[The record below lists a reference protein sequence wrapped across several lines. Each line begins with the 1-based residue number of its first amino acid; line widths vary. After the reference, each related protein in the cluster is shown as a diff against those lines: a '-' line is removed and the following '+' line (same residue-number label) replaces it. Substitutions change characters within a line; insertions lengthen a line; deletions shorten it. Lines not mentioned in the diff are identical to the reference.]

1 MITPSPRRLTLRS
14 TGQPTAMSVADFYDR
29 LCPFY
34 HLLYQDWAASMQRQ
48 ASQLDSVIRELWG
61 DRVKTILDAACG
73 VGTQAIGLAQLGYR
87 VAASD
92 ISPVPLERAKREAAS
107 RGVAVNFSLAD
118 LRALSPGHSSA
129 FDLVIA
135 CDNAIPHLLSDD
147 EIRAAFREMRRCT
160 ADGGGCLVSVRDYD
174 PSESGTKIVPYGLR
188 IDGGRRFVVFQVWEY
203 QGSFYNLAMY
213 FVEDAGGPECAT
225 HVMRSRYY
233 AVPVGRLVE
242 LMTEAGFVDV
252 RRIDGRFFQPLIAG
266 FKN

>member
-1 MITPSPRRLTLRS
+1 
-14 TGQPTAMSVADFYDR
+14 MSVADFYEQ
-29 LCPFY
+29 LSPFY
-34 HLLYQDWAASMQRQ
+34 HLIYPDWAASMQRQ

-61 DRVKTILDAACG
+61 DRIKTILDAACG

-118 LRALSPGHSSA
+118 LRALSSGHSTT

-135 CDNAIPHLLSDD
+135 CDNSIPHLLSDD
-147 EIRAAFREMRRCT
+147 EIRAAFREMYSCA

-174 PSESGTKIVPYGLR
+174 PSEAGTKVVPYGLR
-188 IDGGRRFVVFQVWEY
+188 TDGDRRFVIFQVWEY
-203 QGSFYNLAMY
+203 QGPIYNLAMY
-213 FVEDAGGPECAT
+213 FVEDAGGPECTT

-233 AVPVGRLVE
+233 AVPVERLVE
-242 LMTEAGFVDV
+242 LMTQGGFQDV
-252 RRIDGRFFQPLIAG
+252 RRIDGRFFQPLIVG
-266 FKN
+266 FKNGEA